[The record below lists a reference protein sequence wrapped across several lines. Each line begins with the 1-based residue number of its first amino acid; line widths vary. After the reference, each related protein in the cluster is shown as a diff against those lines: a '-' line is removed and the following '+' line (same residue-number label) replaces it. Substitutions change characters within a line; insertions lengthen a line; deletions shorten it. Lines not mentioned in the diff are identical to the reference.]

1 MADFALAYGTEEI
14 LKRVSSLVAQGI
26 NLASGVKGDMK
37 RLEESLAMIQ
47 AVLQD
52 AEKRVQVKQRGSGW
66 RTFET

>member
-1 MADFALAYGTEEI
+1 MAGFALEYGTEEI

-26 NLASGVKGDMK
+26 NLARGFKGDMK

-52 AEKRVQVKQRGSGW
+52 AEKKSTGW
-66 RTFET
+66 RSFET